1 MDTLLDLDENKKLN
15 ILHIDMD
22 AFYASVEEQDNPNL
36 KGKPVI
42 VGGLSNHG
50 IVTTANYKAR
60 KYGVHSA
67 MPIFIAK
74 IKCPHGC
81 YISPRMKRYK
91 EVSEKV
97 FNILRETTDLIEQ
110 VSIDEA
116 YLDISHI
123 DQEPLTIVNKIKRK
137 VLKETGLTMSVGI
150 SYNKFLAK
158 LASDWNKPNGI
169 KIIKADMIPDIL
181 LPLPVKSVHGIGPKS
196 AKRLNDIGVYKV
208 KDLMNLTEE
217 FLIELFGKQ
226 GREIYYRIRGIDNRS
241 INTERERKSLG
252 TETTFTKDT
261 KNKEI
266 LKSYLKSF
274 SAEISTSLIQK
285 RLYGRTLTLKVK
297 YDDFTVRTRSKT
309 LIEEINS
316 QDMIYEVALT
326 LLDDIKLSRKVR
338 LIGLTISNL
347 STLGME
353 QLSLFD

>member
-1 MDTLLDLDENKKLN
+1 
-15 ILHIDMD
+15 
-22 AFYASVEEQDNPNL
+22 
-36 KGKPVI
+36 
-42 VGGLSNHG
+42 
-50 IVTTANYKAR
+50 
-60 KYGVHSA
+60 
-67 MPIFIAK
+67 
-74 IKCPHGC
+74 
-81 YISPRMKRYK
+81 MKRYK

-261 KNKEI
+261 KKI
-266 LKSYLKSF
+266 K
-274 SAEISTSLIQK
+274 
-285 RLYGRTLTLKVK
+285 K
-297 YDDFTVRTRSKT
+297 Y
-309 LIEEINS
+309 
-316 QDMIYEVALT
+316 
-326 LLDDIKLSRKVR
+326 
-338 LIGLTISNL
+338 
-347 STLGME
+347 
-353 QLSLFD
+353 

>member
-285 RLYGRTLTLKVK
+285 RLYGRTLTLKIK